1 MSRPCRNVE
10 DIVSEVR
17 RIIETE
23 KADHPEDGA
32 EFFFRGE
39 AANFATKTDEE
50 IGTHFSCALNRSDK
64 PYRWKKERELYQEG
78 FRYNVASFAEDRTMT
93 ERLARMEHF
102 GLPTRFADLSG
113 NALQA
118 AFFGAGGWDQNPSV
132 SNSLDGWIRVFK
144 IAERKMK
151 SFTSDIIVAISHLPL
166 VSPDRIHLYDG
177 FDKTDEDSKGLN
189 VLRYEIMK
197 ERPAFG
203 FEAERP
209 VAAARLRKEI
219 QQVWAFKPL
228 RNSTR
233 IRNQD
238 GIFLAFGCGDQKKPL
253 IPTFSPEDYDNDSAP
268 SSGIKQVGAVRIG
281 SAFKTD
287 ILHQLRWFGLQSEVV
302 YPELSEVCR
311 IIDERVRESFNG

>member
-1 MSRPCRNVE
+1 MSRSCHNVE

-17 RIIETE
+17 RIIEEE
-23 KADHPEDGA
+23 KSLHPEDGA
-32 EFFFRGE
+32 EFYFRGE
-39 AANFATKTDEE
+39 AANFAKKQDCE
-50 IGTHFSCALNRSDK
+50 IDTHFSCSLYRTDK
-64 PYRWKKERELYQEG
+64 PYRWKRERELYQEG
-78 FRYNVASFAEDRTMT
+78 LRYNVASFAEDHTMA
-93 ERLARMEHF
+93 ERLARMQHF

-118 AFFGAGGWDQNPSV
+118 AFFGAGGWDSNPDF
-132 SNSLDGWIRVFK
+132 SNRFDGWIRVVK
-144 IAERKMK
+144 IAKRKMK

-166 VSPDRIHLYDG
+166 VDDDRVHLYDG
-177 FDKTDEDSKGLN
+177 FDKTEEDNRGLN

-209 VAAARLRKEI
+209 VAAERLRKEI

-238 GIFLAFGCGDQKKPL
+238 GIFLAFGCGDRKEPL
-253 IPTFSPEDYDNDSAP
+253 FPTFSPADYYDDSAP
-268 SSGIKQVGAVRIG
+268 SFGIKQIGAVRIA
-281 SAFKTD
+281 SESKPD
-287 ILHQLRWFGLQSEVV
+287 ILRQLRWFGQAAEVV
-302 YPELSEVCR
+302 YPELCEVCKT
-311 IIDERVRESFNG
+311 IDERMKDTFTG